1 MSRIRRIYVEKK
13 REYNNEA
20 ETLLFDLKENLGIQ
34 ELTDVRILKRYD
46 ISGITEAEYQ
56 LARSTILSEPP
67 VDRAYDEELP
77 IGEDEKIFAIEYL
90 PGQYDQRA
98 DSAAQCIQ
106 IITRKKKPMIAAAEI
121 IILNGNVSEDNFLK
135 IKQYLV
141 NPVDSREAS
150 MNKPNTL
157 QMNVTVPAD
166 VEILKGFITK
176 TEEEL
181 ENFRKSRSLA
191 MSLQDLL
198 FCQEYFR
205 NEERRDPTITE
216 IKMLDTYWSDHCRHT
231 TFTTRIDK
239 VEIEPSPFSIPI
251 EQAYKKY
258 LDAYGA
264 VYPDREGDI
273 DISLMSIAT
282 MSMKEMR
289 AKGKLSD
296 MEVSGEVNACSIVRD
311 VEVNGKKEKWLIM
324 FKNETHNHPTEI
336 EPFGG
341 AATCLGGAIR
351 DPLSGRAY
359 VYQAM
364 RVTGSGNPCANIE
377 DTLPG
382 KLPQQKITTE
392 AAHGYSSYGNQ
403 IGVATGLVSE
413 IYNEGYI
420 AKRMEVGAVIGAVPQ
435 KNVIR
440 KEPKPGDVILLVGG
454 RTGRDGIGGAT
465 GSSKEHTED
474 SIHTAGAEVQKG
486 NAPEERKLQR
496 LFRNPEITKMIK
508 KSNDFG
514 AGGVSVAI
522 GELADGLDINLDAVP
537 KKYEG
542 LDGTELALSESQERM
557 AVVVAPE
564 NSDKFKALAAKE
576 NLEAI
581 EVARV
586 TADIRL
592 KISWRHSTIVDIGR
606 EFINTHGVRQTTN
619 VRVPAPLKKDN
630 FFNRFPKAIKNRP
643 LDSSTLKNAWLENL
657 RDLNIGSQKGLVERF
672 DSTVGAGSVL
682 MPFGGRYQLTP
693 IEAMAAKIPV
703 ISGDTFS
710 GTVMSYGFNPV
721 ISKWSPFHS
730 AVYSVVEAVAKI
742 VAVGGEYKCIRM
754 SLQEYFEK
762 LGQDPVRWG
771 KPFSALLGA
780 YHALTELEIAAIG
793 GKDSMS
799 GSFKDMNVPPTLIAF
814 AVDTIDVN
822 HVISPEF
829 KKTGSSVVYM
839 KLKRDAY
846 ELPRFDLL
854 RKNYSKITEKIRENK
869 ILSAHTVRNGGI
881 AAAISKMT
889 FGNKIGF
896 AFREPVG
903 LNALFTPEYGSLI
916 LEVEAAMDEE
926 VEHLLEGIEYQVLGH
941 TLEVP
946 VIKINDGEIT
956 IDEALAA
963 WESPLERVFPTRIKT
978 ADAVAET
985 PVYLQRSTVRPSV
998 KIARPRV
1005 LVPAFPGTNCE
1016 YDTQKAFERAGA
1028 VVDTIVFRNL
1038 SPSDIN
1044 DSLEVLK
1051 KKIDNTQVVVIP
1063 GGFSAGDEP
1072 DGSGKFI
1079 AAVFRNP
1086 HIKDAVMEMLNKR
1099 DGLMLGICN
1108 GFQAL
1113 IKLGLLPYGEVRDM
1127 EKNSPTLTFNQ
1138 IGRHVSCMARTRVTS
1153 VLSPWFLRSEPGAIH
1168 TIVLSHGEGRFI
1180 ANDAVMKALIEK
1192 GQIATQYVDFNGN
1205 PTMKLPFNPNGSM
1218 NAVEGMTSP
1227 DGRILG
1233 KMGHSERMGT
1243 HVAKNVPGNKD
1254 QQLFE
1259 SGVAYFG

>member
-20 ETLLFDLKENLGIQ
+20 ELLLHDLKENLGIQ
-34 ELTDVRILKRYD
+34 ELTGLRKLKRYD
-46 ISGITEAEYQ
+46 ISGVTEAEYR
-56 LARSTILSEPP
+56 LVRSTILSEPP
-67 VDRAYDEELP
+67 VDKAYDEELP
-77 IGEDEKIFAIEYL
+77 LGEDEKTFAIEYL
-90 PGQYDQRA
+90 PGQYDQGA

-121 IILNGNVSEDNFLK
+121 IIPDGNVSGDNFLK

-150 MNKPNTL
+150 MVKPKTL
-157 QMNVTVPAD
+157 QMNIRIPAD
-166 VEILKGFITK
+166 VEILRDFITN
-176 TEEEL
+176 TGEEL
-181 ENFRKSRSLA
+181 ENFRKSRGLA
-191 MSLQDLL
+191 MSLRDLL
-198 FCQEYFR
+198 FCQEYFK

-239 VEIEPSPFSIPI
+239 VEIEPSPFSNPI

-258 LDAYGA
+258 LAAYKA
-264 VYPDREGDI
+264 VYPDRERDI
-273 DISLMSIAT
+273 DISLMNIAT

-289 AKGKLSD
+289 VKGKLTD

-364 RVTGSGNPCANIE
+364 RVTGSGNPCARIE
-377 DTLPG
+377 DTLSG
-382 KLPQQKITTE
+382 KLPQRKITTE

-403 IGVATGLVSE
+403 VGVATGLVSE
-413 IYNEGYI
+413 IYDEDYI
-420 AKRMEVGAVIGAVPQ
+420 AKHMEVGAVIGAVPQ

-440 KEPKPGDVILLVGG
+440 AEPEPGDIIILVGG

-496 LFRNPEITKMIK
+496 LFRNPEATKMIK

-522 GELADGLDINLDAVP
+522 GELADGLDIDLDAVP

-564 NSDKFKALAAKE
+564 NRDKFKALAAKE
-576 NLEAI
+576 NLEATEI
-581 EVARV
+581 ARV
-586 TADIRL
+586 TAGNRL
-592 KISWRHSTIVDIGR
+592 KISWRHSTIVDIKR
-606 EFINTHGVRQTTN
+606 EFINTHGVRQTTEA
-619 VRVPAPLKKDN
+619 RVPAPPGKDN

-657 RDLNIGSQKGLVERF
+657 RNLNSGSQKGLVERF

-710 GTVMSYGFNPV
+710 GTVMSYGFNPE

-730 AVYSVVEAVAKI
+730 AVYSVVEAVAKV
-742 VAVGGEYKCIRM
+742 VAVGGDYKSIRM

-762 LGQDPVRWG
+762 LGQDPLRWG

-799 GSFKDMNVPPTLIAF
+799 GSFKEMNVPPTLIAF
-814 AVDTIDVN
+814 AVNTVDVN

-829 KKTGSSVVYM
+829 KKTGSTVVYVR
-839 KLKRDAY
+839 LERDSY
-846 ELPRFDLL
+846 EMPRFDLL
-854 RKNYSKITEKIRENK
+854 RKNYSKITGKIKENK
-869 ILSAHTVRNGGI
+869 ILSAQTIRNGGI
-881 AAAISKMT
+881 AEALSKMT
-889 FGNKIGF
+889 FGNKTGF
-896 AFREPVG
+896 TFREPVG
-903 LNALFTPEYGSLI
+903 LNALFTPGYGSLI
-916 LEVEAAMDEE
+916 LEVEAAADKE
-926 VEHLLEGIEYQVLGH
+926 VEQLLEGIEYQVLGH
-941 TLEVP
+941 TSEVP
-946 VIKINDGEIT
+946 VIKINAVEIA
-956 IDEALAA
+956 IDEVLAA
-963 WESPLERVFPTRIKT
+963 WESPLERIFPTRIKT
-978 ADAVAET
+978 SGRIVET
-985 PVYLQRSTVRPSV
+985 PIYSQRSTIRPPV
-998 KIARPRV
+998 TIARPRV
-1005 LVPAFPGTNCE
+1005 LIPVFPGTNCE

-1028 VVDTIVFRNL
+1028 VADTVVFRNL
-1038 SPSDIN
+1038 TPSDIN
-1044 DSLEVLK
+1044 DSLDVLK
-1051 KKIDNTQVVVIP
+1051 KKIDNTQMVVIP

-1086 HIKDAVMEMLNKR
+1086 HIKDAVMEMLTRR

-1127 EKNSPTLTFNQ
+1127 EKSSPTLTFNQ
-1138 IGRHVSCMARTRVTS
+1138 VGRHVSCMARTRVTS

-1168 TIVLSHGEGRFI
+1168 TIVFSHGEGRFI
-1180 ANDAVMKALIEK
+1180 ANDDVMKDLITN

-1205 PTMKLPFNPNGSM
+1205 PTMELPFNPNGSV
-1218 NAVEGMTSP
+1218 NAVEGITSP

-1243 HVAKNVPGNKD
+1243 NVAKNVPGNKD

-1259 SGVAYFG
+1259 SGVDYFG

>member
-13 REYNNEA
+13 REFNNEA
-20 ETLLFDLKENLGIQ
+20 ETLLHDLKENLGIKG
-34 ELTDVRILKRYD
+34 LTGLRKLKRYD
-46 ISGITEAEYQ
+46 ISGITEEEYRV
-56 LARSTILSEPP
+56 AHSTILSESP

-77 IGEDEKIFAIEYL
+77 RGEDEKIVVIEYL

-106 IITRKKKPMIAAAEI
+106 IITRKKKPKISAAEI
-121 IILNGNVSEDNFLK
+121 FIFNGNVSEVEFLK

-141 NPVDSREAS
+141 NPVDSREAYLD
-150 MNKPNTL
+150 KPETL
-157 QMNVTVPAD
+157 QMNVTAPAD
-166 VEILKGFITK
+166 VEILKGFITR
-176 TEEEL
+176 TEL
-181 ENFRKSRSLA
+181 ELEDFRKFRGLA
-191 MSLQDLL
+191 MSLRDLL
-198 FCQEYFR
+198 FCRNYFK
-205 NEERRDPTITE
+205 EEEKRDPFITE

-231 TFTTRIDK
+231 TFTTCIDK
-239 VEIEPSPFSIPI
+239 VEIEPSRFSIPI

-258 LDAYGA
+258 LAAYEIL
-264 VYPDREGDI
+264 YSDRERDI
-273 DISLMSIAT
+273 CLMNIAT

-289 AKGKLSD
+289 AKGKLAD

-359 VYQAM
+359 VYHAM
-364 RVTGSGNPCANIE
+364 RVTGSGNPCGRIE
-377 DTLPG
+377 ETLPG
-382 KLPQQKITTE
+382 KLPQRKITTE
-392 AAHGYSSYGNQ
+392 AALGYSSYGNQ
-403 IGVATGLVSE
+403 IGLATGLVSE
-413 IYNEGYI
+413 IYDEGYI
-420 AKRMEVGAVIGAVPQ
+420 AKRMEVGAVVGAVPQ
-435 KNVIR
+435 KNVVR
-440 KEPKPGDVILLVGG
+440 EEPEPGDVILLVGG

-486 NAPEERKLQR
+486 NALEERKLQR
-496 LFRNPEITKMIK
+496 LFRNPETVKMIK

-522 GELADGLDINLDAVP
+522 GELADGLEINLDAVP

-557 AVVVAPE
+557 AVVVAPG
-564 NSDKFKALAAKE
+564 DAGRFKILAAEE
-576 NLEAI
+576 NLEATKI
-581 EVARV
+581 ARV
-586 TADIRL
+586 TAGTRL
-592 KISWRHSTIVDIGR
+592 KMSWRHSTIVDIGR
-606 EFINTHGVRQTTN
+606 EFINTHGVRQATD
-619 VRVPAPLKKDN
+619 VRVLAPTENDN
-630 FFNRFPKAIKNRP
+630 FFNRLPKVIKNRE
-643 LDSSTLKNAWLENL
+643 LDSSTLKNGWLENL
-657 RDLNIGSQKGLVERF
+657 RDLNTGSQKGLVERF

-682 MPFGGRYQLTP
+682 IPFGGMYQLTP
-693 IEAMAAKIPV
+693 TEAMVAKIPV
-703 ISGDTFS
+703 INGDTTS
-710 GTVMSYGFNPV
+710 GTVMSYGFNPE
-721 ISKWSPFHS
+721 ISKWSPFHG
-730 AVYSVVEAVAKI
+730 AVYSVVEAVAKV
-742 VAVGGEYKCIRM
+742 VAVGGDYKSIRM

-762 LGQDPVRWG
+762 LDRDPLRWG

-799 GSFKDMNVPPTLIAF
+799 GSFKEMNVPPTLIAF
-814 AVDTIDVN
+814 AVDTVDVN
-822 HVISPEF
+822 YVISPEL
-829 KKTGSSVVYM
+829 KKIGSTVVYV
-839 KLKRDAY
+839 KLDRDEY

-854 RKNYSKITEKIRENK
+854 RKNYSKVTEKIRENR

-881 AAAISKMT
+881 AAALSKMT

-896 AFREPVG
+896 AFRETVE
-903 LNALFTPEYGSLI
+903 LNSLFTPDYGSLL
-916 LEVEAAMDEE
+916 LEVEAGTDEE
-926 VEHLLEGIEYQVLGH
+926 VEQLLEGIDYRILGH
-941 TLEVP
+941 TLEIP
-946 VIKINDGEIT
+946 VIKVNDVELA

-963 WESPLERVFPTRIKT
+963 WEMPLEQIYSTRVKTSGRI
-978 ADAVAET
+978 VET
-985 PVYLQRSTVRPSV
+985 PLYSKRSTIRPPV
-998 KIARPRV
+998 KIVRPRV
-1005 LVPAFPGTNCE
+1005 LIPVFPGTNCE
-1016 YDTQKAFERAGA
+1016 YDTQKAFKRAGA
-1028 VVDTIVFRNL
+1028 VVDTFVFLNL
-1038 SPSDIN
+1038 PQIEIN

-1051 KKIDNTQVVVIP
+1051 KKIANTQVVVIP

-1086 HIKDAVMEMLNKR
+1086 HIKDAVMELLKKR

-1113 IKLGLLPYGEVRDM
+1113 IKLGLLPYGEVRPMD
-1127 EKNSPTLTFNQ
+1127 KNSPTLTFNQ
-1138 IGRHVSCMARTRVTS
+1138 IGRHVSCMARTKVTS

-1168 TIVLSHGEGRFI
+1168 TVILSHGEGRFV
-1180 ANDAVMKALIEK
+1180 ANNNVMNELIKK
-1192 GQIATQYVDFNGN
+1192 GQIASQYVDFDGN
-1205 PTMKLPFNPNGSM
+1205 PTMELPFNPNGSM
-1218 NAVEGMTSP
+1218 NAVEGITSP

-1254 QQLFE
+1254 HQLFE
-1259 SGVAYFG
+1259 SGVDYFG

>member
-20 ETLLFDLKENLGIQ
+20 ESLLHDLKENPGIQ
-34 ELTDVRILKRYD
+34 GLTGLRKLKRYD
-46 ISGITEAEYQ
+46 ISGVTEAEYR
-56 LARSTILSEPP
+56 LVRSTILSEPP

-106 IITRKKKPMIAAAEI
+106 IITRKKKPMITAAEI
-121 IILNGNVSEDNFLK
+121 IILDGNVSEDNFLK

-150 MNKPNTL
+150 MVKPKTL

-166 VEILKGFITK
+166 VEILKGFISNSG
-176 TEEEL
+176 EEL
-181 ENFRKSRSLA
+181 ENFRKSRGLA
-191 MSLQDLL
+191 MSLRDLV

-205 NEERRDPTITE
+205 NEEKRDPTITE

-231 TFTTRIDK
+231 TFTTRIDR
-239 VEIEPSPFSIPI
+239 VEIEPSPFSNPI

-258 LDAYGA
+258 LAAYKA
-264 VYPDREGDI
+264 VYPGRDGDI
-273 DISLMSIAT
+273 DISLMNIAA

-289 AKGKLSD
+289 GKGKLTD
-296 MEVSGEVNACSIVRD
+296 MEVSGEVNACSMVRD

-364 RVTGSGNPCANIE
+364 RVTGSGNPCAGIE

-382 KLPQQKITTE
+382 KLPQRKITTE

-413 IYNEGYI
+413 IYDEGYI

-440 KEPKPGDVILLVGG
+440 EEPKPGDVILLVGG

-496 LFRNPEITKMIK
+496 LFRYSEITKMIK

-522 GELADGLDINLDAVP
+522 GELAEGLDIHLDAVP

-564 NSDKFKALAAKE
+564 NAGKFKALAAKE
-576 NLEAI
+576 NLEATEI
-581 EVARV
+581 ARV
-586 TADIRL
+586 TAGNRL
-592 KISWRHSTIVDIGR
+592 KISWRHSTIVDIAR

-619 VRVPAPLKKDN
+619 IRVSAPTETDR

-643 LDSSTLKNAWLENL
+643 LDSSSIKNAWLENL
-657 RDLNIGSQKGLVERF
+657 KDLNSGSQKGLVERF

-682 MPFGGRYQLTP
+682 MPFGGMYQLTP

-703 ISGDTFS
+703 IPGDTLS
-710 GTVMSYGFNPV
+710 GTVMSYGFNPD

-730 AVYSVVEAVAKI
+730 AVYSVVEAVAKV
-742 VAVGGEYKCIRM
+742 VAVGGDYKSIRM

-799 GSFKDMNVPPTLIAF
+799 GSFKEMNVPPTLIAF
-814 AVDTIDVN
+814 AVNTVDVN

-829 KKTGSSVVYM
+829 KKTGSTVVYVR
-839 KLKRDAY
+839 LERDAY
-846 ELPRFDLL
+846 EMPRFDLL
-854 RKNYSKITEKIRENK
+854 RKNYSKITGKIRENK
-869 ILSAHTVRNGGI
+869 ILSAQTVRNGGI
-881 AAAISKMT
+881 AAALSKMT

-896 AFREPVG
+896 SFREPEK
-903 LNALFTPEYGSLI
+903 LDALFTPDYGSLI
-916 LEVEAAMDEE
+916 LEVEAAVDEE
-926 VEHLLEGIEYQVLGH
+926 VEQILEGIEYQVLGH
-941 TLEVP
+941 TSEVP
-946 VIKINDGEIT
+946 VIRIGAVAIA

-963 WESPLERVFPTRIKT
+963 WESPLERIFPTRVKT
-978 ADAVAET
+978 SGRIVET
-985 PVYLQRSTVRPSV
+985 PIYSRRSSVRPPV
-998 KIARPRV
+998 TIARPRV
-1005 LVPAFPGTNCE
+1005 LIPAFPGTNCE

-1028 VVDTIVFRNL
+1028 VVDTVVFRNL
-1038 SPSDIN
+1038 TPPDIN
-1044 DSLEVLK
+1044 DSLDILK
-1051 KKIDNTQVVVIP
+1051 KKIDNTQIVVIP

-1086 HIKDAVMEMLNKR
+1086 HIKDAVMEMLTGR

-1138 IGRHVSCMARTRVTS
+1138 VGRHVSCMARTRVTS

-1168 TIVLSHGEGRFI
+1168 TIVFSHGEGRFI
-1180 ANDAVMKALIEK
+1180 ANNDVMKDLITK
-1192 GQIATQYVDFNGN
+1192 GQLATQYVDFDGN
-1205 PTMKLPFNPNGSM
+1205 PTMALPFNPNGSM
-1218 NAVEGMTSP
+1218 NAVEGITSP

-1243 HVAKNVPGNKD
+1243 NVAKNVPGNKD

-1259 SGVAYFG
+1259 SGVDYFG